1 MRSRRAQ
8 GASAACT
15 GRGKADA
22 RAGTRDSVFAGFPP
36 CVSALKFKRV
46 SNPKT
51 YVPSLARDNGTLGTT
66 SGAVR
71 TRVQVETVALCTQGS
86 VWRGRDN
93 ICPCLLFRTSS
104 WVVAVIKSAGISED
118 LASSLGSTS
127 HPPPPGD
134 PRATPAPGGAPTP
147 PHPTRGPFPCFV
159 SSFLPKTYTFVCTR
173 GDLCVCASL
182 LASPTPAARDL
193 IRFCSTGSRR
203 AHASS
208 SVLGTSPTHQRSP
221 VNTGGQPAS
230 PLWRGRDLPW
240 EVSGGGQRDGG
251 PRGPAKAEG
260 PGTF

>member
-1 MRSRRAQ
+1 MRSRRAR

-15 GRGKADA
+15 GGGKTDA
-22 RAGTRDSVFAGFPP
+22 RAGTRDSVFAGSPP
-36 CVSALKFKRV
+36 RVSALKFKHV

-51 YVPSLARDNGTLGTT
+51 YVPSLARANGTLGTT
-66 SGAVR
+66 SGAAR

-86 VWRGRDN
+86 VRRGRDN
-93 ICPCLLFRTSS
+93 ICPRLLFRTSS
-104 WVVAVIKSAGISED
+104 WVVAVVKSAGISRIWR
-118 LASSLGSTS
+118 LPWG
-127 HPPPPGD
+127 
-134 PRATPAPGGAPTP
+134 PRPTPAPGRPPSHPCPWGS

-208 SVLGTSPTHQRSP
+208 SVPGTSPTHQRSP

-240 EVSGGGQRDGG
+240 EVSGGGRRDGG

-260 PGTF
+260 LGAF